1 MYGGTIMYRSVGT
14 LGDTMVTKGFETKE
28 RIVQKALDLIHAG
41 GYSATSM
48 NDIVDATGVKKGNLY
63 FHFSGKEELVLE
75 VIREARR
82 QYNRYLGERITG
94 RTPLEKLESLLDAV
108 VEYHKGRNYTG
119 GCIFG
124 NTALELGGRHRGFSG
139 LIADVFREWTDS
151 LSGLIDEAKADGQ
164 VRDDIDTPVLA
175 RHIVALLEGGV
186 MMSKLS
192 GRGDE
197 LGSCVESVKTMIR
210 C

>member
-1 MYGGTIMYRSVGT
+1 MA
-14 LGDTMVTKGFETKE
+14 TKGFETRE
-28 RIVQKALDLIHAG
+28 RIVQRALDLIHAG
-41 GYSATSM
+41 GFSATSM

-63 FHFSGKEELVLE
+63 FHFSGKEELGLE

-82 QYNRYLGERITG
+82 QYNAYLRERITG
-94 RTPLEKLESLLDAV
+94 NTPLEKIESLLEAIVDF
-108 VEYHKGRNYTG
+108 HRGRNFSG

-124 NTALELGGRHRGFSG
+124 NTALELGGRHREFSA
-139 LIADVFREWTDS
+139 LIADVFREWTDM
-151 LSGLIDEAKADGQ
+151 LSGMIDAAQAAGQ
-164 VRDDIDTPVLA
+164 VRSDIDTRVMA

-192 GRGDE
+192 GREDD
-197 LGSCVESVKTMIR
+197 LGSCVDSVKTMMR